1 MLLCFCLQKL
11 LHNVIVDVTA
21 NQNANVLKIVS
32 ADVKR
37 IRFVKQI
44 VIVAAKKVNL
54 ANVNKNV
61 IVPKIAVVK
70 KRRNHVSQEN
80 QNADVRNNYYAC

>member
-1 MLLCFCLQKL
+1 MLLCFCQQKL
-11 LHNVIVDVTA
+11 LHSVIADVTA

-32 ADVKR
+32 VVAKGK
-37 IRFVKQI
+37 RFVKQI
-44 VIVAAKKVNL
+44 VTVAAKKVNL

-70 KRRNHVSQEN
+70 M
-80 QNADVRNNYYAC
+80 

>member
-1 MLLCFCLQKL
+1 M
-11 LHNVIVDVTA
+11 IVDVTA

-37 IRFVKQI
+37 IRFAKQI
-44 VIVAAKKVNL
+44 ATAVAKKVNL
-54 ANVNKNV
+54 ANANKNV

-70 KRRNHVSQEN
+70 MRRNHFSQEN